1 MIYQSL
7 KKFYSSHWKLST
19 LKEHDNTSTDHSLY
33 SLPIKFGQN
42 FQNFIGN
49 FAVANKVRHKLHIV

>member
-7 KKFYSSHWKLST
+7 KKFYSSHGNSALS
-19 LKEHDNTSTDHSLY
+19 KEHDNISADHSLY
-33 SLPIKFGQN
+33 SFPIKFGQN

-49 FAVANKVRHKLHIV
+49 FIVANKV

>member
-33 SLPIKFGQN
+33 SFPIKFGQN

-49 FAVANKVRHKLHIV
+49 FAVTNKV